1 MHSPRQ
7 APIGVP
13 DSFPMCDPSLMHNTM
28 VKMLL
33 LDFGRGADCMN
44 EYAGFLM
51 TVLCSIC
58 SSIIESDR
66 SKGKYIR
73 YTPEDLER
81 MLGEFFEG
89 KTRIDQRR

>member
-1 MHSPRQ
+1 
-7 APIGVP
+7 
-13 DSFPMCDPSLMHNTM
+13 
-28 VKMLL
+28 MLL
-33 LDFGRGADCMN
+33 NFCAWGAGCMIG
-44 EYAGFLM
+44 YAGFLI
-51 TVLCSIC
+51 TLLYSLC

>member
-1 MHSPRQ
+1 
-7 APIGVP
+7 
-13 DSFPMCDPSLMHNTM
+13 
-28 VKMLL
+28 
-33 LDFGRGADCMN
+33 MN

>member
-1 MHSPRQ
+1 
-7 APIGVP
+7 
-13 DSFPMCDPSLMHNTM
+13 
-28 VKMLL
+28 
-33 LDFGRGADCMN
+33 MN
-44 EYAGFLM
+44 DYAGFLI
-51 TVLCSIC
+51 TLLYSIC